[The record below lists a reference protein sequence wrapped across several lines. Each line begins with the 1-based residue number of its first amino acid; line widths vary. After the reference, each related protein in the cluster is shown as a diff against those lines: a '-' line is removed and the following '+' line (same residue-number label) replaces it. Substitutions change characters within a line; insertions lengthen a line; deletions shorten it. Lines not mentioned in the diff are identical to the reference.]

1 MERSTGI
8 SNPGLVD
15 QIQEALRIHADG
27 LVDSWLAWIERRPT
41 GISAV
46 YRPTLRR
53 QLRLLLDVL
62 ALMAGPLRREA
73 TNLWFN
79 ASELYGR
86 TAAIRGLATG
96 EVVEELQHLRE
107 LLIRRLGDALA
118 GMAPRQLMATVLRLN
133 RALDKAIADAVVGY
147 TDALIVTMFSQNGVP
162 VPVAEPH
169 QDEVSRQLD
178 ALETELKGLAARC

>member
-1 MERSTGI
+1 MERSTRI

-15 QIQEALRIHADG
+15 QIQDSLRIHRDE
-27 LVDSWLAWIERRPT
+27 LVESWLAWIERRTAAAPAT
-41 GISAV
+41 S
-46 YRPTLRR
+46 RPVLYR

-107 LLIRRLGDALA
+107 LLIRSLGDTLA
-118 GMAPRQLMATVLRLN
+118 GMGPRQVMATVLRLN

-147 TDALIVTMFSQNGVP
+147 TDALIVTLFAQNGVP
-162 VPVAEPH
+162 VPVAEP
-169 QDEVSRQLD
+169 QQGEMARQLD
-178 ALETELKGLAARC
+178 ALEAELTALAKRA